1 MSVVQTGL
9 QSPSTSLKAL
19 DGGTASRGR
28 EGRGGQEDA
37 LRVSTEGAEATGND
51 DDESRP
57 EMPDEPPDGTVLPDS
72 ADETRTSEG
81 RAEHVL
87 SRAQRELEHTDGCT
101 NSPDDEIGR
110 AKVAADGPA
119 DPTGPGEGVKGAGG
133 VDNDSRSPGKP
144 HKPPDNPHDPARD
157 PTHVHVGPGGGT
169 YVERNGSVAPENADA
184 GIDGEVVG
192 ACRDVQDVVE
202 RSKTR
207 RGDAIEEERLSADD
221 RRRELTKT
229 ISTTKRSST
238 TYLKVPQSLHH
249 HANRQNEPSRA
260 ERKGLASSENELTS
274 AKADAL
280 EASGCV
286 EDAENWPKNLGNG
299 SERVSN
305 HYTKPQTARQSN
317 K

>member
-1 MSVVQTGL
+1 MS
-9 QSPSTSLKAL
+9 
-19 DGGTASRGR
+19 
-28 EGRGGQEDA
+28 
-37 LRVSTEGAEATGND
+37 
-51 DDESRP
+51 
-57 EMPDEPPDGTVLPDS
+57 DEPPDGTVLLDS

-81 RAEHVL
+81 RADPTSQTDHGDDLRTESWDAEHVPP
-87 SRAQRELEHTDGCT
+87 RARCELEHTDGCT
-101 NSPDDEIGR
+101 NSPDDETGR
-110 AKVAADGPA
+110 AKVAADEPA
-119 DPTGPGEGVKGAGG
+119 DLTGLGEGVKGAGG
-133 VDNDSRSPGKP
+133 VDNDGRSPGKP

-169 YVERNGSVAPENADA
+169 YVERNGSVAPESADA

-249 HANRQNEPSRA
+249 HANRQNEPSRV

-274 AKADAL
+274 TKADAL

-286 EDAENWPKNLGNG
+286 EDAEN
-299 SERVSN
+299 
-305 HYTKPQTARQSN
+305 
-317 K
+317 